1 MSNLKDIIN
10 EDKNFKVRSNS
21 DCLPEPIISF
31 LERSNISPGYKR
43 TIRRAINIF
52 LAEYDINQMNTKFLS
67 LEHFNS
73 YKNTIEKKIVM
84 GNFNARTAQ
93 TYLNIINSLSKQ
105 LFRAKEINFFFNA
118 TLIEKSIKTKAKNN
132 VPPVINSFLED
143 LSSQNYSQLRT
154 YRKNILY
161 FFKFLAEEF
170 EDFPVPDLLQ
180 ERDVKKLVEEHIDS
194 YHKFLGRRISLNEIS
209 TSRALNLLRCLK
221 LFLQYIRRL
230 NLISFKYAI
239 PSKFLIQ
246 HTRNNEYVNP
256 RETMKLIDAIINY
269 SRLPERNLS
278 VFLIILDTGC
288 RPIEIT
294 NMKLHD
300 VYSSESTIVI
310 RSKKSGQRKL
320 KLSNLVMKVLRKY
333 LKYRENL
340 EYNGEAL
347 FLSTS
352 NDPLTVNTIG
362 NIYAAANKKVFGEVK
377 YTAKTYRHAFATN
390 ALENK
395 NDLEKVSMALG
406 HAHLVSTYY
415 YLEKSI
421 QRLKRNT
428 LQYNPE
434 TVLKEES

>member
-1 MSNLKDIIN
+1 MSNLTVIN
-10 EDKNFKVRSNS
+10 NENNFVVQTNP

-43 TIRRAINIF
+43 KISRAINTF
-52 LAEYDINQMNTKFLS
+52 LAECDINQMNTKFLS
-67 LEHFNS
+67 IEHFNS
-73 YKNTIEKKIVM
+73 YKNTLEKKIVM
-84 GNFNARTAQ
+84 GIFNVRTAQ
-93 TYLNIINSLSKQ
+93 DYLNIINSLSKQ
-105 LFRAKEINFFFNA
+105 LFRDKQINFIFNE
-118 TLIEKSIKTKAKNN
+118 TLIEKSIKTKAQNN
-132 VPPVINSFLED
+132 VPAVINSFLED
-143 LSSQNYSQLRT
+143 LSSQNYSQLKN
-154 YRKNILY
+154 YRKDILY

-170 EDFPVPDLLQ
+170 KDFPVPDLLQ
-180 ERDVKKLVEEHIDS
+180 ELDVKQLVKEHIDS
-194 YHKFLGRRISLNEIS
+194 YHKFLGRRTSLNEIS
-209 TSRALNLLRCLK
+209 RSRALNLLRCLK

-239 PSKFLIQ
+239 PGKFQIQ
-246 HTRNNEYVNP
+246 HTRNNEYVNT
-256 RETMKLIDAIINY
+256 RETMKLIDAILNY

-294 NMKLHD
+294 NMKLND
-300 VYSSESTIVI
+300 VYTSESTIVI

-333 LKYRENL
+333 LKYREKL
-340 EYNGEAL
+340 DYNGETL

-352 NDPLTVNTIG
+352 NEPLTVNAIG
-362 NIYAAANKKVFGEVK
+362 QIYAAANKKVFGEVK
-377 YTAKTYRHAFATN
+377 YTAKTFRHAFATN

-395 NDLEKVSMALG
+395 NDFEKVSRSLG
-406 HAHLVSTYY
+406 HSHWVSTYY

-421 QRLKRNT
+421 ERLKRNT

>member
-1 MSNLKDIIN
+1 MSNLTVIKN
-10 EDKNFKVRSNS
+10 ENNFVVQTNP
-21 DCLPEPIISF
+21 DCLPETIIAF

-43 TIRRAINIF
+43 NISRTLRSF
-52 LAEYDINQMNTKFLS
+52 VAEYDINQLNTKFLS
-67 LEHFNS
+67 IEHFNS
-73 YKNTIEKKIVM
+73 YKNTLEKKIKM
-84 GNFNARTAQ
+84 GNLKASTAQ
-93 TYLNIINSLSKQ
+93 GYLNIINLLSKH
-105 LFRAKEINFFFNA
+105 LFRDKQINFIFKA
-118 TLIEKSIKTKAKNN
+118 TLIEKSIKTKAKKN

-143 LSSQNYSQLRT
+143 LSFQNYSQLKN
-154 YRKNILY
+154 YRKDILY

-170 EDFPVPDLLQ
+170 KSFPAPDLLQ
-180 ERDVKKLVEEHIDS
+180 DQDVKKIDKEHIDS
-194 YHKFLGRRISLNEIS
+194 YHKFLGRRVSLNEIS

-230 NLISFKYAI
+230 NFISFKYSI
-239 PSKFLIQ
+239 PGKFQIQ
-246 HTRNNEYVNP
+246 HTRNNEYVNTK
-256 RETMKLIDAIINY
+256 ETMKLIDAILNY

-294 NMKLHD
+294 NMKLQD
-300 VYSSESTIVI
+300 VSTSESTIVI

-333 LKYRENL
+333 LKYREKL
-340 EYNGEAL
+340 DYNGKTL

-352 NDPLTVNTIG
+352 NEPLTVNAIG
-362 NIYAAANKKVFGEVK
+362 QIYAAANKKVFGEVK

-406 HAHLVSTYY
+406 HARLDSTYY